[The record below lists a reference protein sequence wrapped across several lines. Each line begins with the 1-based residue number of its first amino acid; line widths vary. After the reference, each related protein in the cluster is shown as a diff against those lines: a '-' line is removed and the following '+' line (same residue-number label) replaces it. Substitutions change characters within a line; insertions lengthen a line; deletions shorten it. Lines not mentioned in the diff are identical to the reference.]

1 MSCQVIYV
9 LKSLFSDFTSET
21 FFVHKITS
29 IRAKLT
35 ADHLP
40 DVEGDERSDL
50 SNADIIYSLNSRHC
64 PKKTYAN

>member
-1 MSCQVIYV
+1 MRWVS
-9 LKSLFSDFTSET
+9 

-50 SNADIIYSLNSRHC
+50 SNADIILSEFSPLSEEDVR
-64 PKKTYAN
+64 KLAL